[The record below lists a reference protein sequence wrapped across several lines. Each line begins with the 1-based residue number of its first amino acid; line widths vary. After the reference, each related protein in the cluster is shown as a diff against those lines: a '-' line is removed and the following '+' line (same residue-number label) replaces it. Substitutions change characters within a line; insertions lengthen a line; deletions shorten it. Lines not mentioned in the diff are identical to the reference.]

1 MFRLIRCLIRRKTVA
16 EQAAQKE
23 QAAPREQAV
32 QKEQAAPREQ
42 AAQKST
48 GMKFLI
54 VGLGN
59 IGAEYEGTRHN
70 IGFMVAD
77 RLAASAGAA
86 FTSDRYAS
94 VTTVR
99 CKGHQLILIKP
110 STYMNLSGKAVHYWL
125 AKEKIDIDRCLVIVD
140 DLALETGQLRMKS
153 GGSDGGHNG
162 LANIAEL
169 LGTTAFPRLRF
180 GIGRNFPRGGQIDY
194 VLGRFE
200 AADQELIEPKLDTA
214 CEMIKSFA
222 CAGIERTMNAY
233 NNK

>member
-1 MFRLIRCLIRRKTVA
+1 MPKIADSV
-16 EQAAQKE
+16 
-23 QAAPREQAV
+23 
-32 QKEQAAPREQ
+32 
-42 AAQKST
+42 
-48 GMKFLI
+48 MKFLI

-59 IGAEYEGTRHN
+59 IGREYDLTRHN

-77 RLAASAGAA
+77 RLAASVEAA

-94 VTTVR
+94 VATVR
-99 CKGHQLILIKP
+99 CKGHQLVVIKP

-125 AKEKIDIDRCLVIVD
+125 TKEKIEVANCLVVVD
-140 DLALETGQLRMKS
+140 DLALETGQLRMKT

-162 LANIAEL
+162 LAHIAET

-180 GIGRNFPRGGQIDY
+180 GIGHNFAKGFQIEY

-200 AADQELIEPKLDTA
+200 TAEAELIAPKLDTA

>member
-1 MFRLIRCLIRRKTVA
+1 MTRCFGRRKTAA
-16 EQAAQKE
+16 EAAGNARQVGAAQNRSRSE
-23 QAAPREQAV
+23 TAAGAAP
-32 QKEQAAPREQ
+32 KEEAAE
-42 AAQKST
+42 KT
-48 GMKFLI
+48 TEMKFLI

-94 VTTVR
+94 VATVR

-110 STYMNLSGKAVHYWL
+110 STYMNLSGKAVNYWL
-125 AKEKIDIDRCLVIVD
+125 SKEKIDVERCLVVVD

-200 AADQELIEPKLDTA
+200 AAEQELIEPKLDTA